1 MSQAMEKQ
9 TPEEKGATGFFR
21 RLFGRMDN
29 EQPAHVSRS
38 RSASGSPLELGDIQG
53 FILRGYRMPMVR
65 HFLLTVGVPAEA
77 RRLLGRLVSGD
88 ESDAPQITTAEDWHV
103 GFEPGPEDNPADVPR
118 RKPDYCLNLGITWP
132 GLMALEIKDRVPGL

>member
-1 MSQAMEKQ
+1 MPQAP
-9 TPEEKGATGFFR
+9 PERRSPGFFR
-21 RLFGRMDN
+21 RLFEQGGN
-29 EQPAHVSRS
+29 EPSE
-38 RSASGSPLELGDIQG
+38 SGGHLPRGVLDLADIQG

-118 RKPDYCLNLGITWP
+118 RK
-132 GLMALEIKDRVPGL
+132 